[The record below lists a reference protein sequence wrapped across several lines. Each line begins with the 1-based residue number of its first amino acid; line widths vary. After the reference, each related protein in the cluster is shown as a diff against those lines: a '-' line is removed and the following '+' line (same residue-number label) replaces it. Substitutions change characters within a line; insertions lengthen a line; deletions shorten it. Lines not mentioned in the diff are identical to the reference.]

1 MNSYP
6 AYLSSPL
13 IPCTTHPVPRPEH
26 YTPSTPAHPATT
38 SDLNGASLDRASQY
52 DKHSEETEGERTNR
66 SARTTVLSRA
76 RNRGTALGAA
86 GVAGHGGVDR
96 EIYTG
101 LDWTQARQNSEWIRA
116 DLEKDFKDLGKIAGD
131 EGWGK
136 LSAREEICWFYPA
149 YMPRFVMSMR

>member
-38 SDLNGASLDRASQY
+38 PGLNGASLADPVSTKIPAKKQ
-52 DKHSEETEGERTNR
+52 KKEERTNR

-101 LDWTQARQNSEWIRA
+101 LDWTQARRDQGSTVDRS

-136 LSAREEICWFYPA
+136 CQRERKFAGFTPLTCPA
-149 YMPRFVMSMR
+149 L

>member
-13 IPCTTHPVPRPEH
+13 IPCTTHPVPSPEH

-101 LDWTQARQNSEWIRA
+101 LDWTQARRDQGSTVDRS

-136 LSAREEICWFYPA
+136 CQRERKFAGFTPLTCPA
-149 YMPRFVMSMR
+149 L